1 MKHIEKSKSNFNYLK
16 KELKEVNRKIDNLRQ
31 LLLDVSDIF
40 IEFYILFNQIMYF
53 ISIFLLSYCMVH
65 ILFQV
70 KGQNESCVKDNT
82 KFSKYGTKGKNI
94 GMEFNSLD
102 DKFESVMEDKEDEN
116 HGHIDVKTNT

>member
-31 LLLDVSDIF
+31 ILLDVSDIF

-65 ILFQV
+65 ILF
-70 KGQNESCVKDNT
+70 
-82 KFSKYGTKGKNI
+82 
-94 GMEFNSLD
+94 
-102 DKFESVMEDKEDEN
+102 
-116 HGHIDVKTNT
+116 

>member
-31 LLLDVSDIF
+31 ILLDVRDIF

-65 ILFQV
+65 ILF
-70 KGQNESCVKDNT
+70 
-82 KFSKYGTKGKNI
+82 
-94 GMEFNSLD
+94 
-102 DKFESVMEDKEDEN
+102 
-116 HGHIDVKTNT
+116 

>member
-1 MKHIEKSKSNFNYLK
+1 MQNLWIEFMKHIEKSESNFNYLN

-65 ILFQV
+65 ILF
-70 KGQNESCVKDNT
+70 
-82 KFSKYGTKGKNI
+82 
-94 GMEFNSLD
+94 
-102 DKFESVMEDKEDEN
+102 
-116 HGHIDVKTNT
+116 